1 MYKVGILIPPVID
14 IITEN
19 KATLFLQTFIDNMVL
34 LDTPLISMRNTVT
47 TYNRKYY
54 QSTSYARNSYKKW
67 TQEEDRIVLEHTI
80 PDREISKLLG
90 GDESNNPKTP

>member
-1 MYKVGILIPPVID
+1 MAMSYRKKDYAD
-14 IITEN
+14 IE
-19 KATLFLQTFIDNMVL
+19 KW
-34 LDTPLISMRNTVT
+34 RNTVT

-54 QSTSYARNSYKKW
+54 QATSNARNSYKKW

-90 GDESNNPKTP
+90 RSMKAIAQRRHNLIRKQHVL

>member
-1 MYKVGILIPPVID
+1 MSYRKRDYADID
-14 IITEN
+14 
-19 KATLFLQTFIDNMVL
+19 KW
-34 LDTPLISMRNTVT
+34 RNTVT

-90 GDESNNPKTP
+90 RSMKAIIQRRHNLTRKQYL

>member
-1 MYKVGILIPPVID
+1 MSYRKRDYAD
-14 IITEN
+14 IE
-19 KATLFLQTFIDNMVL
+19 KW
-34 LDTPLISMRNTVT
+34 RNTVT

-54 QSTSYARNSYKKW
+54 QSISYARNSYKKW

-90 GDESNNPKTP
+90 RSMKAIIQRRHNLTRKHYL

>member
-1 MYKVGILIPPVID
+1 MSYRKKNYAD
-14 IITEN
+14 IE
-19 KATLFLQTFIDNMVL
+19 KW
-34 LDTPLISMRNTVT
+34 RNTVT

-90 GDESNNPKTP
+90 RSMKAIIQRRHNLTRKQYL

>member
-1 MYKVGILIPPVID
+1 MSYRKRDYAD
-14 IITEN
+14 IE
-19 KATLFLQTFIDNMVL
+19 KW
-34 LDTPLISMRNTVT
+34 RNTVT

-90 GDESNNPKTP
+90 RSMKAIIQRRHNLTRKQYL

>member
-1 MYKVGILIPPVID
+1 MSYRKRDYAD
-14 IITEN
+14 IE
-19 KATLFLQTFIDNMVL
+19 KW
-34 LDTPLISMRNTVT
+34 RNTVT

-54 QSTSYARNSYKKW
+54 QSISYARNSYKKW

-90 GDESNNPKTP
+90 RSMKAIIQRRHNLTRKQYL

>member
-1 MYKVGILIPPVID
+1 MSYRKRDYAD
-14 IITEN
+14 IE
-19 KATLFLQTFIDNMVL
+19 KR
-34 LDTPLISMRNTVT
+34 RNTVT

-67 TQEEDRIVLEHTI
+67 TQGEDRIVLEHTI

-90 GDESNNPKTP
+90 RSMKAIIQRHHNLTRKQYL

>member
-1 MYKVGILIPPVID
+1 MSYRKRDYAD
-14 IITEN
+14 IE
-19 KATLFLQTFIDNMVL
+19 KW
-34 LDTPLISMRNTVT
+34 RNTVT

-67 TQEEDRIVLEHTI
+67 TQEDRIVLEHTI

-90 GDESNNPKTP
+90 RSMKAIIQRRHNLTRKQYL